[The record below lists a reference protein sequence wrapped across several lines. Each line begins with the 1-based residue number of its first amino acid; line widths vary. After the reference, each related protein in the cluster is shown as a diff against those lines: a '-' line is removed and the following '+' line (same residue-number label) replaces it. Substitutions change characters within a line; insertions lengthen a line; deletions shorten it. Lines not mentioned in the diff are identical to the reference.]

1 LIPFFQLASRLYEN
15 AGLDANLLGNRE
27 QVRLMRLQETQH
39 FGEQRR
45 VGRSGAELISPDSGQ
60 IEEPLRPA
68 FGTKRCRKRGER
80 KSERIVWTRA
90 LQHVDTA
97 RRAKGRE
104 LARILIVE
112 DNALNIK
119 LFCDLL
125 AAHGHQPEAVTDS
138 RNALDAARQ
147 FAPDLVITDI
157 QLPHVSGLDL
167 IRMIRKDEQL
177 SQVPIMAVTAYSARG
192 DEERI
197 RAAGAQ
203 AYVSK
208 PISVVKFAQTVDEL
222 LTPASAGDATGKA
235 PQRQA
240 NESTQSPDPS
250 EPGAEE

>member
-1 LIPFFQLASRLYEN
+1 M
-15 AGLDANLLGNRE
+15 D
-27 QVRLMRLQETQH
+27 
-39 FGEQRR
+39 
-45 VGRSGAELISPDSGQ
+45 
-60 IEEPLRPA
+60 EPLSPTFA
-68 FGTKRCRKRGER
+68 SKRCRERGKG
-80 KSERIVWTRA
+80 KSYRIILVSAPQGLR
-90 LQHVDTA
+90 LLKLVGEED
-97 RRAKGRE
+97 

-147 FAPDLVITDI
+147 FDPDLVITDI

-167 IRMIRKDEQL
+167 IRMIRKDDRLAE
-177 SQVPIMAVTAYSARG
+177 VPIMAVTAYSARG

-208 PISVVKFAQTVDEL
+208 PISVVRFAETVDQL
-222 LTPASAGDATGKA
+222 LRDDQAGATEGAKDE
-235 PQRQA
+235 PEIDNPESRA
-240 NESTQSPDPS
+240 NESGESPG
-250 EPGAEE
+250 PGEAGGEEA